1 MTQTSVEHPFI
12 HGEFAPVSTEETRS
26 DLSVEGALPI
36 ELSGRYLRNG
46 PNPIGAVDEQRHHWF
61 LGHGMVHGIR
71 LNEGRA
77 EWYRNRYVRSA
88 EVSDLLGEAHAPNP
102 WPSNHV
108 TASAN
113 TNVISFAGK
122 TLALVEAGFPPIEL
136 SDELETL
143 CISDL
148 GGTLDG
154 AFSAHPKLDPI
165 TGELHVM
172 TYHWE
177 RGNSAQYVVVGRDG
191 RVRKTLDIPL
201 PGGPMIHDT
210 AITARFVVV
219 FDLPCVFNL
228 DAAMEGSR
236 FPYLWDANYKARV
249 GLLPRDGDAS
259 EIKWC
264 EVPSCYVFH
273 PMNAYDRADG
283 SVVLDVVRHPSMFD
297 VERRGPLEGD
307 PVLERWVISPET
319 GKCVAERLDDRA
331 IEFPRVNESLVGA
344 ENRYGYAS
352 ALKEKFH
359 QGGLVKYDLL
369 NGSSEVRDEGD
380 AFGYGEAVFVARE
393 GATAEDDG
401 WLMGFRLNKAEDK
414 SDLVVLNAQDIA
426 GDPVAVVHL
435 PARVPAGFHGNWCPD
450 S

>member
-1 MTQTSVEHPFI
+1 MTQASLQHPFI
-12 HGEFAPVSTEETRS
+12 HGEFAPVVAEETRF
-26 DLSVEGALPI
+26 DLSIEGALPI

-61 LGHGMVHGIR
+61 LGHGMVHGVR
-71 LNEGRA
+71 LNDGRA

-88 EVSDLLGEAHAPNP
+88 DVSDLLGESHIPNP
-102 WPSNHV
+102 WASNHV

-122 TLALVEAGFPPIEL
+122 TLALIEAGFPPIEL
-136 SDELETL
+136 SEELETL
-143 CISDL
+143 SISNL

-154 AFSAHPKLDPI
+154 SFSAHPKLDPI

-177 RGNSAQYVVVGRDG
+177 RGNSAQYVVIGRDG

-210 AITARFVVV
+210 AITDRFVVV

-228 DAAMEGSR
+228 DAAVEGSR

-297 VERRGPLEGD
+297 VERRGPSEGD
-307 PVLERWVISPET
+307 SVLERWVLSPET
-319 GKCVAERLDDRA
+319 GNCAFERLDDRV
-331 IEFPRVNESLVGA
+331 IEFPRVNESRVGA

-352 ALKEKFH
+352 ALKDQFH
-359 QGGLVKYDLL
+359 QGGILKYDLL
-369 NGSSEVRDEGD
+369 NRTSEVRDEGD
-380 AFGYGEAVFVARE
+380 GFGFGEAVFVARE

-401 WLMGFRLNKAEDK
+401 WLMGFRLNKAEGN

-450 S
+450 L

>member
-1 MTQTSVEHPFI
+1 MTQASVEHPFI
-12 HGEFAPVSTEETRS
+12 HGEFAPVNEELTRVN
-26 DLSVEGALPI
+26 LSVDGALPQ
-36 ELSGRYLRNG
+36 ELTGRYLRNG
-46 PNPIGAVDEQRHHWF
+46 PNPIGSIDEQLHHWF

-71 LNEGRA
+71 LNDGRA

-88 EVSDLLGEAHAPNP
+88 DVSDLLGEPHAPNP
-102 WPSNHV
+102 WASSHV
-108 TASAN
+108 VGSVN

-143 CISDL
+143 SISNL
-148 GGTLDG
+148 SGTLNG
-154 AFSAHPKLDPI
+154 AFSAHPKLDPL

-210 AITARFVVV
+210 AITGRYVVV

-228 DAAMEGSR
+228 EAAMEGAR
-236 FPYLWDANYKARV
+236 FPYLWDPEYKARV

-259 EIKWC
+259 DIKWC
-264 EVPSCYVFH
+264 EVDSCYVFH
-273 PMNAYDRADG
+273 PMNAYDRDDG

-307 PVLERWVISPET
+307 PVLERWVLSPET
-319 GKCVAERLDDRA
+319 GHCAIERLDDRA
-331 IEFPRVNESLVGA
+331 VEFPRINGSRVGL

-352 ALKEKFH
+352 ALRDSFH
-359 QGGLVKYDLL
+359 QGGLIKYDLDART
-369 NGSSEVRDEGD
+369 SEVRDEGD
-380 AFGYGEAVFVARE
+380 GFGFGEAVFVPKD
-393 GATAEDDG
+393 GATNEDDG
-401 WLMGFRLNKAEDK
+401 WLLALRLNRAESL
-414 SDLVVLNAQDIA
+414 SDLVVLNAQDIG

-450 S
+450 A

>member
-1 MTQTSVEHPFI
+1 MTQASLQHPFI
-12 HGEFAPVSTEETRS
+12 HGEFAPVIAEETRF
-26 DLSVEGALPI
+26 DLSIEGDLPI

-46 PNPIGAVDEQRHHWF
+46 PNPIGAIDEERHHWF
-61 LGHGMVHGIR
+61 LGHGMVHGVR
-71 LNEGRA
+71 LNDGRA
-77 EWYRNRYVRSA
+77 EWYRNRYVRSSD
-88 EVSDLLGEAHAPNP
+88 VSDLLGESHVPNP
-102 WPSNHV
+102 WASSHV

-113 TNVISFAGK
+113 TNVIAFAGK
-122 TLALVEAGFPPIEL
+122 TLALIEAGFPPIEL
-136 SDELETL
+136 SEELETL
-143 CISDL
+143 SISNL

-154 AFSAHPKLDPI
+154 SFSAHPKLDPL

-228 DAAMEGSR
+228 DAAIEGAR
-236 FPYLWDANYKARV
+236 FPYLWDPNYKARV
-249 GLLPRDGDAS
+249 GLLPREGDAS
-259 EIKWC
+259 EIQWC
-264 EVPSCYVFH
+264 EVDSCYVFH

-297 VERRGPLEGD
+297 VERRGPLEGA

-319 GKCVAERLDDRA
+319 GKCAAERLDDRA
-331 IEFPRVNESLVGA
+331 IEFPRVNESLIGA
-344 ENRYGYAS
+344 EYRFGYGS
-352 ALKEKFH
+352 ALKEQFR
-359 QGGLVKYDLL
+359 QGGVVKYDLL
-369 NGSSEVRDEGD
+369 NGTSEVRDEGD
-380 AFGYGEAVFVARE
+380 GFGFGEAVFVARE
-393 GATAEDDG
+393 GATDEDDG
-401 WLMGFRLNKAEDK
+401 WLMGFRLNKAEGK

-435 PARVPAGFHGNWCPD
+435 PARIPAGFHGNWCPD